1 MLDIINCE
9 PYGNIKHDPD
19 DLDNIIINEVEDI
32 EQITEDIEILEV
44 GKIEVKNNINIG
56 YIKIKEA
63 EQIINTEVKS
73 KPVIVNEH
81 IITNH
86 MYNILRVDLIDD
98 T

>member
-1 MLDIINCE
+1 M
-9 PYGNIKHDPD
+9 
-19 DLDNIIINEVEDI
+19 
-32 EQITEDIEILEV
+32 
-44 GKIEVKNNINIG
+44 NIG